1 MGGGLE
7 ERKKDDKS
15 EMNPTDWNLNRK
27 EITQY

>member
-15 EMNPTDWNLNRK
+15 EMNTTDWNLNRK